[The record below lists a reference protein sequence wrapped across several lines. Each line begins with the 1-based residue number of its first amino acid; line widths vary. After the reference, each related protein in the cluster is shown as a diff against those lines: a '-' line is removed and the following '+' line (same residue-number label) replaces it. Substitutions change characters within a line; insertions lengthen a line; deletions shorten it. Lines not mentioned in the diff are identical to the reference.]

1 MEVIR
6 KKKTV
11 QLVQVP
17 PHFLSKDSRNA
28 ETKKMLHLN
37 PQQKKKQTMR
47 QIKKCRT
54 TIIYSKAKQEKKGS
68 KYKISSLSTKSKI
81 T

>member
-1 MEVIR
+1 MQ
-6 KKKTV
+6 K
-11 QLVQVP
+11 Q
-17 PHFLSKDSRNA
+17 
-28 ETKKMLHLN
+28 KKMLHHN
-37 PQQKKKQTMR
+37 PQQQKANDATN
-47 QIKKCRT
+47 KKCRT